1 MLVSVCIATYN
12 GARYIRE
19 QVDSILHQEFREN
32 KDVELELV
40 VSDDGSTD
48 DTLQVLAS
56 YHDERIK
63 VYHHHDDKKHKYMNA
78 SRACKRNFENAMRK
92 ASGEYIFLSDQ
103 DDVWYPWK
111 MDKQLSMLH
120 KWGGVN
126 AAAFDMGDANLR
138 KIGKIVYRHDVS
150 FFTAKNVLCLYGF
163 SLAFARDELKY
174 YLPIPE
180 AVTGHDTYIQYSAIW
195 RKKLH
200 FVDEPCA
207 IHRYSGKH
215 NVSSFGKN
223 NVLAPLPVKVYFR
236 LVTYLSVIWR
246 SATIRK

>member
-1 MLVSVCIATYN
+1 M
-12 GARYIRE
+12 
-19 QVDSILHQEFREN
+19 
-32 KDVELELV
+32 
-40 VSDDGSTD
+40 
-48 DTLQVLAS
+48 
-56 YHDERIK
+56 
-63 VYHHHDDKKHKYMNA
+63 
-78 SRACKRNFENAMRK
+78 
-92 ASGEYIFLSDQ
+92 
-103 DDVWYPWK
+103 
-111 MDKQLSMLH
+111 
-120 KWGGVN
+120 GGVN

-150 FFTAKNVLCLYGF
+150 FFTAKNILCLYGF
-163 SLAFARDELKY
+163 SLAFAKDELKY

-200 FVDEPCA
+200 FIDEPCA